1 MTNNEIDIYENEHE
15 RVNKLNRDFMEIIYS
30 SLDQE
35 YTDQTS
41 SVMITESLIC
51 NEYEFNL
58 DGEML

>member
-1 MTNNEIDIYENEHE
+1 
-15 RVNKLNRDFMEIIYS
+15 MEIIYS

-51 NEYEFNL
+51 NEYEFNS